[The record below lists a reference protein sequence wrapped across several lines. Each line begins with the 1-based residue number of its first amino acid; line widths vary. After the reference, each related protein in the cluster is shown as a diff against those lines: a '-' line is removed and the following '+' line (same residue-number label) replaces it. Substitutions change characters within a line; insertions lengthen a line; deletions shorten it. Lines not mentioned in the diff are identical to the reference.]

1 MANAYGVTP
10 TPQPLPESSITSTL
24 VYMGGEP
31 GNQMYRYEFKI
42 RNIAVQP
49 AIQTVLVFFDS
60 DPVTGEFLG
69 DKSDFAEIQ
78 SPENWEGTTFVDP
91 DPSPWF
97 IEWQTFSGPDRI
109 FPGETKLG
117 FSVTFVW
124 KDPETTPGRRF
135 FEAMNGI
142 VYEGQTIIV
151 GVIDESGSICGTVY
165 DECLSSTVANI
176 TVDLLNSIGTFEGAA
191 VTDESGEYCFLELLA
206 DEYTVSIVTPLGFTV
221 DAETKVVTLGPAE
234 HATIDF
240 HLYCQDIEPE
250 QRTIGYW
257 KHQANALVTGK
268 GNPHETIAE
277 MIQYMHGIREHFN
290 EHLYN
295 PIIAFEVDI
304 DPENATAADSLLA
317 LRQLLKVN
325 HGQNMLERAK
335 QQMVA
340 LLLNVA
346 SLKLSQAEIIS
357 EDGANVSQAITYCN
371 EIITDQVPGVDYEV
385 AKTIADEINNATM
398 VAAGVIPL
406 DTEIIWYSIDSR
418 DIVQV
423 LDMRPNPFSFA
434 VAVRYMVPNTHANK
448 EASLEVFDVRG
459 RMIYESGQLDLS
471 PGEHELYWMG
481 QDALGNKVA
490 SGTYFMMIRSRDGI
504 SSRKVTVIRSQ

>member
-1 MANAYGVTP
+1 MANAYGVVP
-10 TPQPLPESSITSTL
+10 TPEPLPESAVTSTL

-31 GNQMYRYEFKI
+31 GNEMYRYDFKV
-42 RNIAVQP
+42 RNIAVPP
-49 AIQTVLVFFDS
+49 AIQTVLIFFDS
-60 DPVTGEFLG
+60 DPVTGEFMG
-69 DKSDFAEIQ
+69 DNSDLIEIQ
-78 SPENWEGTTFVDP
+78 SPANWEGTAFVDP
-91 DPSPWF
+91 DPAPWF
-97 IEWQTFSGPDRI
+97 VEWMTFSGPDRI
-109 FPGETKLG
+109 FPGQNLEG
-117 FSVTFVW
+117 FSVTFIW

-151 GVIDESGSICGTVY
+151 GVIDESGSICGTVF
-165 DECLSSTVANI
+165 DECLSTTVANI
-176 TVDLLNSIGTFEGAA
+176 TVDLVNSAGSFEGAA
-191 VTDESGEYCFLELLA
+191 VTDGNGEYCFLELLS

-221 DAETKVVTLGPAE
+221 DAETKVINLGPAE
-234 HATIDF
+234 HATVDF
-240 HLYCQDIEPE
+240 HLYCQEIEPE

-268 GNPHETIAE
+268 GNPHETMAD
-277 MIQYMHGIREHFN
+277 MIMYMHGIREHFN

-295 PIIAFEVDI
+295 PVIVFEVEVGPD
-304 DPENATAADSLLA
+304 ATAADSLLA
-317 LRQLLKVN
+317 LRQMLKVN
-325 HGQNMLERAK
+325 HGKNMLERAK
-335 QQMVA
+335 QQMIA
-340 LLLNVA
+340 LLLNVS

-371 EIITDQVPGVDYEV
+371 EIITDQAAGVDYEV
-385 AKTIADEINNATM
+385 AKTIADEINNGRT

-423 LDMRPNPFSFA
+423 MDMRPNPFSS
-434 VAVRYMVPNTHANK
+434 VVSVKYMVPDTHANR

-459 RMIYESGQLDLS
+459 RMIYQSGQLDLS
-471 PGEHELYWMG
+471 PGEHEIHWTG

-504 SSRKVTVIRSQ
+504 SSRKVTVLRSQ

>member
-10 TPQPLPESSITSTL
+10 TPHPLPASSIRSTL

-31 GNQMYRYEFKI
+31 GNQMYRYEFQVK
-42 RNIAVQP
+42 NIAVEP
-49 AIQTVLVFFDS
+49 AIQTVLIFFDS

-69 DKSDFAEIQ
+69 DRSELVEFT
-78 SPENWEGTTFVDP
+78 SPANWEGTPFLDL

-97 IEWQTFSGPDRI
+97 MEWMTFSGPDRI
-109 FPGETKLG
+109 FPGETNAD
-117 FSVTFVW
+117 FSVTFIW

-135 FEAMNGI
+135 FEAMNGV

-165 DECLSSTVANI
+165 DDCLSTTVANI
-176 TVDLLNSIGTFEGAA
+176 TVDLVNSAGSFEGATVA
-191 VTDESGEYCFLELLA
+191 DENGEYCFLELLA

-221 DAETKVVTLGPAE
+221 DAETRVITLGPSE
-234 HATIDF
+234 NATVDF
-240 HLYCQDIEPE
+240 HLACQEIEPA

-257 KHQANALVTGK
+257 KHQANSLVTGK
-268 GNPHETIAE
+268 GNPHETMAD
-277 MIQYMHGIREHFN
+277 MIGYMHAMREHFN
-290 EHLYN
+290 EHVYN
-295 PIIAFEVDI
+295 PVIVFEADVGPD
-304 DPENATAADSLLA
+304 ATGADSLLA
-317 LRQLLKVN
+317 LRQMLKVN
-325 HGQNMLERAK
+325 HGKNMLERAK
-335 QQMVA
+335 QQMIA

-371 EIITDQVPGVDYEV
+371 EIITDQVAVDYEV
-385 AKTIADEINNATM
+385 AKTIADEINNGRM
-398 VAAGVIPL
+398 LAAGVIPL
-406 DTEIIWYSIDSR
+406 ETEIIWYSIDSK
-418 DIVQV
+418 DIIQV
-423 LDMRPNPFSFA
+423 VDMKPNPFSFA
-434 VAVRYMVPNTHANK
+434 VAVRYLVPDTHANR
-448 EASLEVFDVRG
+448 EASLEVFDVQG

-490 SGTYFMMIRSRDGI
+490 SGTYFVMIRSRDGV
-504 SSRKVTVIRSQ
+504 SSRKVTVLRQ